1 MNYNDYDQQNSD
13 ENGGNEI
20 LEERRE
26 KPDLAA
32 TLAAMQTSDGPDT
45 TIFYGLS
52 DLTQS
57 EIAEFEK
64 TWSRLNDETRQRI
77 IHELIDVGEAN
88 FELSYTAIAL
98 SVLDDPDS
106 DVRGAAIE
114 LLWENEDESTLHRLL
129 EIAQWDESTEVRAA
143 ATTAVGRFI
152 LMGELGDFSET
163 EAMRA
168 QDIVISILNS
178 EDEEIDVRRRALEAI
193 SNSSHEIVES
203 AIRDAYE
210 SHEHKM
216 RVSAVFA
223 MGRSA
228 DDHWTST
235 VLRELDSDDPEIR
248 YEAAR
253 AAGELMIEDAVPA
266 LSRMAFDSDR
276 ELQNNA
282 VWSLGEIGG
291 REALRVLNL
300 VAANAQETDDADLIE
315 AVEDALASATL
326 GGDMLDLLRYNS
338 ERDDDVNEL
347 DEE

>member
-1 MNYNDYDQQNSD
+1 MNYDDYDQQN
-13 ENGGNEI
+13 NGEEIEDEI

-26 KPDLAA
+26 KPDLPT
-32 TLAAMQTSDGPDT
+32 TLAAIQTSDGLDS

-52 DLTQS
+52 DLTPS
-57 EIAEFEK
+57 EITEFEK
-64 TWSRLNDETRQRI
+64 TWSRLDDETRRRI
-77 IHELIDVGEAN
+77 IQELVDVGEAN
-88 FELSYTAIAL
+88 FELNYTAIAL
-98 SVLDDPDS
+98 STLDDPDS
-106 DVRGAAIE
+106 EVRTSAVE
-114 LLWENEDESTLHRLL
+114 LLWESEDESTLHRLI

-143 ATTAVGRFI
+143 ATTAIGRFI

-163 EAMRA
+163 ETLRA
-168 QDIVISILNS
+168 QDIVIGILNN
-178 EDEEIDVRRRALEAI
+178 EDEDIDVRRRALEAI
-193 SNSSHEIVES
+193 SNSSHEIVEG
-203 AIRDAYE
+203 AIREAYE

-228 DDHWTST
+228 DDQWAPT

-253 AAGELMIEDAVPA
+253 AAGELMIEDAIPA
-266 LSRMAFDSDR
+266 LSRLAFDSDR

-282 VWSLGEIGG
+282 IWSLGEIGG
-291 REALRVLNL
+291 REAVRILNL
-300 VAANAQETDDADLIE
+300 VAANAQEMDDDDLIE
-315 AVEDALASATL
+315 AVEDALANATL

-338 ERDDDVNEL
+338 ERDDNDEDL